1 MIIIFIS
8 SSSSSYTTS
17 SSMLLLISA
26 RFYLFSQINM
36 QWKNGWKT
44 NSGKIIAYCLSV

>member
-1 MIIIFIS
+1 MIIIFIII
-8 SSSSSYTTS
+8 SSSSYTTT

-26 RFYLFSQINM
+26 SFYLFSQINM

-44 NSGKIIAYCLSV
+44 NSGKIVAYFLSV